1 LICVAIGHWR
11 SCNPA
16 AVVCTVVRLLDGYAG
31 HSFKFKK
38 RKGPTGCFQAACLHA
53 GRLIRVATLEARRC
67 TADGEV
73 LVECY
78 ILADYDA
85 VSLIT

>member
-1 LICVAIGHWR
+1 MDTQVTLKTERPHGLLSGR
-11 SCNPA
+11 LPA
-16 AVVCTVVRLLDGYAG
+16 R
-31 HSFKFKK
+31 
-38 RKGPTGCFQAACLHA
+38 
-53 GRLIRVATLEARRC
+53 RLIRVATLEARRC

-78 ILADYDA
+78 ILTDYDA

>member
-1 LICVAIGHWR
+1 MDTQVTLSKNGKAPR
-11 SCNPA
+11 A
-16 AVVCTVVRLLDGYAG
+16 AFTE
-31 HSFKFKK
+31 
-38 RKGPTGCFQAACLHA
+38 AACLHA